1 MEFLRKRFTSV
12 IYFLLNKNLDNAS
25 DKHLAFLGMISLPIT
40 LLAFS
45 LLIYNF
51 SINFFVSLI
60 IFTLLGIAIIT
71 QLRYVNALKNQKAI
85 LVEQNELLMQHKI
98 LLEQQAAEIEQK
110 NEGLIVA
117 EKRLIA
123 INAELENFAYVA
135 SHDLKEPLRMVGMY
149 TQIIQKKLNSTADA
163 ATKEYM
169 GYITEGVGRMQNL
182 LNDLLQ
188 YSRLGTRREEAAPV
202 NLNNILELVIH
213 NLTVNMT
220 QNDASIIASPLPVVR
235 ATSVE
240 MTQLFQNLIANAI
253 KFRHKEQAP
262 VVDIRAFEKE
272 NHYLFTF
279 TDNGIGIEPQYH
291 EKVFKIFERLHPRTQ
306 YDGSG
311 IGLATCKKIVQNNGG
326 DIWLESIDGNGT
338 TFFLTLPKIE
348 QQAISHK
355 LQASS
360 Y

>member
-12 IYFLLNKNLDNAS
+12 ISFLFNKNLDNAS
-25 DKHLAFLGMISLPIT
+25 DEHLSFIGFLSLPIT

-45 LLIYNF
+45 LLIYTF

-60 IFTLLGIAIIT
+60 IFGLIGTAIIT
-71 QLRYVNALKNQKAI
+71 QLRYVNVLKSQKAI
-85 LVEQNELLMQHKI
+85 LIEQNELLMQHKI

-110 NEGLIVA
+110 NEGLILA

-149 TQIIQKKLNSTADA
+149 TQIIQKKLNLTADT

-220 QNDASIIASPLPVVR
+220 QNEAAIIASPLPVVR

-253 KFRHKEQAP
+253 KFRHKEQPP
-262 VVDIRAFEKE
+262 VVNIRAFEKD

-279 TDNGIGIEPQYH
+279 TDNGIGIEQQYH
-291 EKVFKIFERLHPRTQ
+291 EKVFKIFERLHPRTK

-326 DIWLESIDGNGT
+326 EIWLESIDGNGT
-338 TFFLTLPKIE
+338 TFFLTLPKVL
-348 QQAISHK
+348 SN
-355 LQASS
+355 
-360 Y
+360 

>member
-1 MEFLRKRFTSV
+1 MKFLRKRFTQLVS
-12 IYFLLNKNLDNAS
+12 FLLNNNLSNAS
-25 DKHLAFLGMISLPIT
+25 DKHLSFIGMVSLPIILVAFI
-40 LLAFS
+40 LLF
-45 LLIYNF
+45 YFF
-51 SINFFVSLI
+51 SINFYISLL
-60 IFTLLGIAIIT
+60 IFALIGVAILT
-71 QLRYVNALKNQKAI
+71 QIRYVNTLKSQKAI

-98 LLEQQAAEIEQK
+98 LLEQQAFEIEQK
-110 NEGLIVA
+110 NEGLTLA

-149 TQIIQKKLNSTADA
+149 TQIIQKKLNTTADA
-163 ATKEYM
+163 STKEYM
-169 GYITEGVGRMQNL
+169 GYITEGVSRMQNL

-188 YSRLGTRREEAAPV
+188 YSRLGTRKEEATPV

-220 QNDASIIASPLPVVR
+220 QNEAAIIASPLPVVR

-279 TDNGIGIEPQYH
+279 TDNGIGIEKQYH

-338 TFFLTLPKIE
+338 TFFITLPKIL
-348 QQAISHK
+348 SN
-355 LQASS
+355 
-360 Y
+360 